1 MLCLAAPAPAA
12 GPISTASA
20 PGTHVLHFSDL
31 RSCARGRARSDADL
45 SSEILDRAPFERA
58 RKKYAHT
65 PLGLNTEPH
74 DVRYFGGHGRTVRSM
89 RPSVRHP
96 RIHTNSRHAAD
107 RSLQSLWFV
116 DAREPQPVP
125 SPSGQRH
132 SATVVNCRLVQLYIR
147 PSDLEPD
154 SKRLPCHVPRS
165 TGCSSRMRDEYMYD
179 MMNCDELL
187 ARTHQ

>member
-1 MLCLAAPAPAA
+1 VFRC
-12 GPISTASA
+12 T
-20 PGTHVLHFSDL
+20 GTGS
-31 RSCARGRARSDADL
+31 RSYFRGRRRAGGPRAYIFPICGSCGRGRRAIRGSMIPTDKKVRDTPRL
-45 SSEILDRAPFERA
+45 GHLTLNLMTFDISE
-58 RKKYAHT
+58 
-65 PLGLNTEPH
+65 
-74 DVRYFGGHGRTVRSM
+74 HGRTVRSM

-96 RIHTNSRHAAD
+96 RIHTKSRHAAD

-132 SATVVNCRLVQLYIR
+132 SATVVNCRLVQQYIR
-147 PSDLEPD
+147 SSDLEPD

>member
-1 MLCLAAPAPAA
+1 MSRC
-12 GPISTASA
+12 T
-20 PGTHVLHFSDL
+20 GTGS
-31 RSCARGRARSDADL
+31 RSYFRGRRRAGGPRVTFFRFADHVVEDERSARSPR
-45 SSEILDRAPFERA
+45 SSIVDRRIPRLP
-58 RKKYAHT
+58 KKVRDT
-65 PLGLNTEPH
+65 PRLGPLTLNLMTFDISE
-74 DVRYFGGHGRTVRSM
+74 HGRTVRSM

-96 RIHTNSRHAAD
+96 RIHTKSRHAAD

-132 SATVVNCRLVQLYIR
+132 SATVVNCRLVQQYIR
-147 PSDLEPD
+147 SSDLEPD

-187 ARTHQ
+187 ARAHQ

>member
-1 MLCLAAPAPAA
+1 
-12 GPISTASA
+12 
-20 PGTHVLHFSDL
+20 
-31 RSCARGRARSDADL
+31 
-45 SSEILDRAPFERA
+45 
-58 RKKYAHT
+58 
-65 PLGLNTEPH
+65 
-74 DVRYFGGHGRTVRSM
+74 M

-96 RIHTNSRHAAD
+96 RIHTKSRHAAD

-132 SATVVNCRLVQLYIR
+132 SATVVNCTLVQQYIR
-147 PSDLEPD
+147 SSDLEPD

-165 TGCSSRMRDEYMYD
+165 TGCSSRMRDEYMYE

-187 ARTHQ
+187 ARAHRSHTERSWSSWRVPQLPVAFVIESPPSSVVLAGPSGSPRPAIHALRPRALTRRHCARSPWPGPYPRSPGTRAGFGSLRRPVWGRS

>member
-1 MLCLAAPAPAA
+1 MINKNSTRPHAVWPSTVDTLRNLMIIDFILDPFRPTSGTPRRPDDGPGSYGTTVPIYASKRAAPPHTR
-12 GPISTASA
+12 SHVTALI
-20 PGTHVLHFSDL
+20 G
-31 RSCARGRARSDADL
+31 
-45 SSEILDRAPFERA
+45 
-58 RKKYAHT
+58 
-65 PLGLNTEPH
+65 
-74 DVRYFGGHGRTVRSM
+74 
-89 RPSVRHP
+89 
-96 RIHTNSRHAAD
+96 

-116 DAREPQPVP
+116 DPREPQPVP

-165 TGCSSRMRDEYMYD
+165 TGCPSRMRDEYMYD